1 MAFRSHNIS
10 ERNFISRLD
19 IRLILLIFCLN
30 VIGLFNLYSATHG
43 PHSRDVE
50 PLFVQQIVWLLGG
63 WTFFFILTFLDY
75 IWVNKIIWIVYLLNV
90 GALIYTDLLGKVV
103 LGGQRWIDLHFFRY
117 QPSETMKL
125 CLILLLARIL
135 VNRNPMGFGMG
146 IRELLFPA
154 VLILIPFA
162 LTVKQPD
169 LGTAMMLIFIG
180 GTMLFFSK
188 IKKSIL
194 IFIAALTLVAVPLAW
209 KYGLKEYQRN
219 RVFTFLSPD
228 QDPQGTGYNSIQS
241 KIAVGSGK
249 FFGKGFRMGTQSQ
262 LEFLPERHTD
272 FIFSVLSEE
281 WGFVGSIIVLMTFA
295 FLFKVCFEISLQA
308 RDKYGALIVIG
319 VTGYIFWHMFV
330 NIGMVIGLLPI
341 VGVPLP
347 LLSYGGSGM
356 LTTMAG
362 LGLVSSIAYRRYLF

>member
-1 MAFRSHNIS
+1 MAFRSQNIS

-50 PLFVQQIVWLLGG
+50 PLFVQQIVWLLAG
-63 WTFFFILTFLDY
+63 WTFFFIMTFLDY
-75 IWVNKIIWIVYLLNV
+75 IWVNKVIWVVYLLNV
-90 GALIYTDLLGKVV
+90 GALVYTDFLGKVV

-135 VNRNPMGFGMG
+135 VNRNPMGYGMG
-146 IRELLFPA
+146 LRELLLPA
-154 VLILIPFA
+154 ILILIPFA

-188 IKKSIL
+188 IRKSIL
-194 IFIAALTLVAVPLAW
+194 LFIATLTLIAVPLAW
-209 KYGLKEYQRN
+209 KYGLKDYQRN

-281 WGFVGSIIVLMTFA
+281 WGFVGSVIVLMTFA

>member
-1 MAFRSHNIS
+1 MAFRSVNIS
-10 ERNFISRLD
+10 ERNFLNRLD

-43 PHSRDVE
+43 PHSNDVE

-63 WTFFFILTFLDY
+63 WTIFFILTFLDY
-75 IWVNKIIWIVYLLNV
+75 LWVNKIVWLIYILNV
-90 GALIYTDLLGKVV
+90 GALIYTDLMGKVV

-125 CLILLLARIL
+125 CIILLLSRIL
-135 VNRNPMGFGMG
+135 VNRNPMGYGMG
-146 IRELLFPA
+146 LRELLLPA
-154 VLILIPFA
+154 VLIFIPFA

-169 LGTAMMLIFIG
+169 LGTAMMLMFIG
-180 GTMLFFSK
+180 GTMLFFVK
-188 IKKSIL
+188 IRKSII
-194 IFIAALTLVAVPLAW
+194 IFIATLALIAIPLAW

-219 RVFTFLSPD
+219 RIFTFLSPD
-228 QDPQGTGYNSIQS
+228 QDPHGTGYNSIQS

-281 WGFVGSIIVLMTFA
+281 WGFVGSIIVLLTFA

-319 VTGYIFWHMFV
+319 VTAYIFWHMFV

-356 LTTMAG
+356 LTTMVG